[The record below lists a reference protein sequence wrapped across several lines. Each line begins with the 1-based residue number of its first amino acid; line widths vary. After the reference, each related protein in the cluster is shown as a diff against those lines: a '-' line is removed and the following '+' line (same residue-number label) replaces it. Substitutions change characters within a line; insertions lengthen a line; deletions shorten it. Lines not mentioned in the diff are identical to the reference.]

1 MTRTIH
7 LIAETDLAA
16 MKVAALI
23 ASSRIPDLYASS
35 ANAAR
40 SLRNYPLPIQSR
52 YRVYEMRCTGFK
64 IELSKREKGN

>member
-23 ASSRIPDLYASS
+23 ASRVLPDLYPDRAS
-35 ANAAR
+35 AAR
-40 SLRNYPLPIQSR
+40 SLQNYPLPMQFR

-64 IELSKREKGN
+64 IELSKRKERP